1 MPRPLQGFTVTALLS
16 PTPEAPRG
24 ILPIAILLSILA
36 HILLLIGLSRES
48 LSGPRPP
55 EEIVVSLQPPAPED
69 FIAGN
74 APAPIVAPS
83 DRENGEV
90 PDGRAFRSDRNNRV
104 EKETIARGIPN
115 PGQPDGNPDGI
126 APEAPPPPP
135 PPTTASQAS
144 AESAPAAP
152 PAETA
157 PEPADGSDR
166 RNQTQEM
173 LAASDTG
180 SKKPRELPGLEKLLA
195 PPSAVLG
202 GAGRSRPSP
211 AENSRVPPKSQADPN
226 RDLLRAPPPAKGL
239 LAGLRGTYDS
249 LPSVA
254 AGKLTFLNTKADRFA
269 PFVRRVGT
277 RVFENL
283 LIEQRK
289 RLNATEILAARNS
302 TTVRVILGP
311 GGKLKDIQIVERSGS
326 QSMDGT
332 LLEALRAAAFDPNP
346 PPDAA
351 MKDGNYEFIFRAQVL
366 ASVASGARGPKLQRV
381 ESRLQVGLN

>member
-1 MPRPLQGFTVTALLS
+1 MTALLS
-16 PTPEAPRG
+16 PTPNPPRG
-24 ILPIAILLSILA
+24 ILPIAILLSILV
-36 HILLLIGLSRES
+36 HIVLLASLGRETLSRA
-48 LSGPRPP
+48 RPP
-55 EEIVVSLQPPAPED
+55 EEIVVSLQP
-69 FIAGN
+69 F
-74 APAPIVAPS
+74 APAENPEEGTVTPIVAPS
-83 DRENGEV
+83 DQENNEV

-115 PGQPDGNPDGI
+115 PGQPDG
-126 APEAPPPPP
+126 APTASASEPVSAPPPS
-135 PPTTASQAS
+135 ASSEASPDAAS
-144 AESAPAAP
+144 AEVPSQSSL
-152 PAETA
+152 EEST
-157 PEPADGSDR
+157 R
-166 RNQTQEM
+166 RDQTQQ
-173 LAASDTG
+173 LLKAPDAGT
-180 SKKPRELPGLEKLLA
+180 KPSRDLPGLEKLLA
-195 PPSAVLG
+195 PPARVFAKGGPSSA
-202 GAGRSRPSP
+202 APSP
-211 AENSRVPPKSQADPN
+211 VINSKPEQDTDPN

-289 RLNATEILAARNS
+289 QLDATEILSARNS
-302 TTVRVILGP
+302 TTIRAILSP
-311 GGKLKDIQIVERSGS
+311 QGKLKDLQIVERSGS

-351 MKDGNYEFIFRAQVL
+351 MEDGTYEFIFRAQVL
-366 ASVASGARGPKLQRV
+366 ASIASGANGPKLRRV

>member
-1 MPRPLQGFTVTALLS
+1 MTDLLS
-16 PTPEAPRG
+16 PPPQSPRG
-24 ILPIAILLSILA
+24 ILPLAILLSILV
-36 HILLLIGLSRES
+36 HILLLVGLGRET
-48 LSGPRPP
+48 LSTPGPPN
-55 EEIVVSLQPPAPED
+55 EIVVSLQSIPPEAAN
-69 FIAGN
+69 AGN
-74 APAPIVAPS
+74 APASIVAPS
-83 DRENGEV
+83 DRENNEV

-115 PGQPDGNPDGI
+115 PGQPDGSPEGL
-126 APEAPPPPP
+126 APEAVPPAPPPAGEPAP
-135 PPTTASQAS
+135 KT
-144 AESAPAAP
+144 APANAN
-152 PAETA
+152 A
-157 PEPADGSDR
+157 PESGQPEDGAR
-166 RNQTQEM
+166 RDETQKM
-173 LAASDTG
+173 LAAPETG
-180 SKKPRELPGLEKLLA
+180 TRPPRELPGLEKLLA
-195 PPSAVLG
+195 PPGKVL
-202 GAGRSRPSP
+202 AESGRPSRPPPTAP
-211 AENSRVPPKSQADPN
+211 AQDSATT

-239 LAGLRGTYDS
+239 LAGLRGTYDN

-289 RLNATEILAARNS
+289 RLNAPEILAARNS
-302 TTVRVILGP
+302 TTVRVILNSQ
-311 GGKLKDIQIVERSGS
+311 GKLQDLQIVERSGS

-351 MKDGNYEFIFRAQVL
+351 TDDGTYEFIFRAQVL
-366 ASVASGARGPKLQRV
+366 ASVASGRLQRV